1 MPDPGEIDV
10 LHGSV
15 EDLPGQRARSRARV
29 EARAAT
35 DLGLR
40 LADMLVVPCTA
51 VISHI
56 VRFGLQ
62 SPSQSQRVVFGG
74 ILLSTIVCFGI
85 APIYRDWRARGL
97 LADLWVLLLAWT
109 AVFGLFSTYAV
120 LVDLAGN
127 IPTFWLVG
135 WYGLGLI
142 GMGLTRGSLRLRLH
156 RLRVRGMDRQRVL
169 LVGMRAPALKLH
181 RLLRS
186 KPEMGQEV
194 VGYFSSPGD
203 IASRPD
209 GDRPLCLGTI
219 EDVPKY
225 LAQRGSEFDQIWIS
239 LHGSGELVKKMLKQI
254 EGYPIPVRIIPDISG
269 YGALN
274 PGVHQVGNV
283 PMIGVRQGLHD
294 PQFRLVKRI
303 EDLVVAG
310 LAVIALTPL
319 LAVLAV
325 GVKLSSPGPVLF
337 RQRRHGLGGKEFM
350 MLKFRSMRVHAET
363 PDKITQASRNDPRV
377 TRFGAFLRRTSLD
390 ELPQFF
396 NVLGGSMS
404 VVGPRPHAVQHNN
417 QYEKLIVRYMHRH
430 YVKPGITGWAQVH
443 GLRGETLE
451 LRSMKKRVQ
460 YDIDYIRRW
469 SLTLDIRIIAL
480 TAFKVLGQ
488 KTAY

>member
-1 MPDPGEIDV
+1 M

-15 EDLPGQRARSRARV
+15 GDLPEQRSRSRARV
-29 EARAAT
+29 EGRAA
-35 DLGLR
+35 LEILLR
-40 LADMLVVPCTA
+40 FADIAIVPGAA
-51 VISHI
+51 VLSHM

-62 SPSQSQRVVFGG
+62 APSQSQRVVFGG
-74 ILLSTIVCFGI
+74 LLLATIICFAV
-85 APIYRDWRARGL
+85 APVYRNWRGRGL
-97 LADLWVLLLAWT
+97 LLDLWVLLLAWT
-109 AVFGLFSTYAV
+109 AAFGLFSTYAIM
-120 LVDLAGN
+120 VDMAEAVPRL
-127 IPTFWLVG
+127 WLVG
-135 WYGLGLI
+135 WYTLGLS
-142 GMGLTRGSLRLRLH
+142 GMVVMRVLLRMQLNRLRA
-156 RLRVRGMDRQRVL
+156 RGLDRKRVL
-169 LVGMRAPALKLH
+169 LVGLRAPALKLH

-186 KPEMGQEV
+186 RPELGQEV
-194 VGYFSSPGD
+194 VGYFSSKGD
-203 IASRPD
+203 IATRRG
-209 GDRPLCLGTI
+209 GDAPQCLGAL
-219 EDVPKY
+219 EELPQYMD
-225 LAQRGSEFDQIWIS
+225 LHRGEFDQVWVS
-239 LHGSGELVKKMLKQI
+239 LQMGSGAQIKSMLKAI
-254 EGYPIPVRIIPDISG
+254 ERYPVPVRIIPDISG

-274 PGVHQVGNV
+274 PGVHLVGNV
-283 PMIGVRQGLHD
+283 PMIGVRQGL
-294 PQFRLVKRI
+294 PEQNYRVAKRTL
-303 EDLVVAG
+303 DLIVASIAVVM
-310 LAVIALTPL
+310 LSPL
-319 LAVLAV
+319 LALLAI

-337 RQRRHGLGGKEFM
+337 RQSRHGLEGKEFM
-350 MLKFRSMRVHAET
+350 MLKFRSMRMHVET
-363 PDKITQASRNDPRV
+363 PDKITQASRNDPRI

-469 SLTLDIRIIAL
+469 SLTLDVRIIAL